1 MANYCI
7 KSDTMTQRG
16 AHEFCLRNENLNAN
30 SVSCQTI
37 CYQNLLEYLQLA
49 SVKLLIKQIANPMN
63 FALLIL
69 GPPYSTQASA
79 SALRFAR
86 AALNGGHSIYRLF
99 FYHDGVHNASALV
112 TTPQDENSLPQQWS
126 ELIEQH
132 QLDSVV
138 CIAAATRRGVLN
150 EQEAKR
156 FGKTG
161 GNLSPGHEVSGLGQ
175 LVDASLNADRVMTF
189 G

>member
-1 MANYCI
+1 
-7 KSDTMTQRG
+7 
-16 AHEFCLRNENLNAN
+16 
-30 SVSCQTI
+30 
-37 CYQNLLEYLQLA
+37 
-49 SVKLLIKQIANPMN
+49 MN

-86 AALNGGHSIYRLF
+86 AALASGHCIYRLF
-99 FYHDGVHNASALV
+99 FYHDGVHNASTLV
-112 TTPQDENSLPQQWS
+112 TPAQDENSLPQQWLD
-126 ELIEQH
+126 LIEQH

-138 CIAAATRRGVLN
+138 CIAAATRRGILS

-156 FGKTG
+156 HGKTR
-161 GNLSPGHEVSGLGQ
+161 GNLASGHALSGLGQ
-175 LVDASLNADRVMTF
+175 LVDASLNADRVITF

>member
-1 MANYCI
+1 
-7 KSDTMTQRG
+7 
-16 AHEFCLRNENLNAN
+16 
-30 SVSCQTI
+30 
-37 CYQNLLEYLQLA
+37 
-49 SVKLLIKQIANPMN
+49 MN

-86 AALNGGHSIYRLF
+86 AVLAGGHGIYRLF

-112 TTPQDENSLPQQWS
+112 STTQDENNLPQQWS
-126 ELIEQH
+126 ELIDQH
-132 QLDSVV
+132 QIDSVV

-150 EQEAKR
+150 EQEAQR
-156 FGKTG
+156 LGKAG
-161 GNLSPGHEVSGLGQ
+161 SNLSAGHEVSGLGQ
-175 LVDASLNADRVMTF
+175 LVDASLNADQVITF

>member
-1 MANYCI
+1 
-7 KSDTMTQRG
+7 
-16 AHEFCLRNENLNAN
+16 
-30 SVSCQTI
+30 
-37 CYQNLLEYLQLA
+37 
-49 SVKLLIKQIANPMN
+49 MN

-86 AALNGGHSIYRLF
+86 TALASGHGIYRLF

-112 TTPQDENSLPQQWS
+112 TAAQDDNSLPQQWR
-126 ELIEQH
+126 ELIEQY

-138 CIAAATRRGVLN
+138 CIAAATRRGILS

-156 FGKTG
+156 LGKAG
-161 GNLSPGHEVSGLGQ
+161 GNLSDSHEVSGLGQ
-175 LVDASLNADRVMTF
+175 LVDASLNADRVVTF

>member
-1 MANYCI
+1 MPN
-7 KSDTMTQRG
+7 
-16 AHEFCLRNENLNAN
+16 NLTL
-30 SVSCQTI
+30 V
-37 CYQNLLEYLQLA
+37 NLLT
-49 SVKLLIKQIANPMN
+49 KRQITSPMN

-86 AALNGGHSIYRLF
+86 ASLASGHGIYRLF

-112 TTPQDENSLPQQWS
+112 TAAQDEKNLPEQWQ

-138 CIAAATRRGVLN
+138 CIAAATRRGVLS

-156 FGKTG
+156 HGKTA
-161 GNLSPGHEVSGLGQ
+161 GNLSDGHELSGLGQ
-175 LVDASLNADRVMTF
+175 LVDASLNADRVITF

>member
-1 MANYCI
+1 
-7 KSDTMTQRG
+7 
-16 AHEFCLRNENLNAN
+16 
-30 SVSCQTI
+30 
-37 CYQNLLEYLQLA
+37 
-49 SVKLLIKQIANPMN
+49 MN

-79 SALRFAR
+79 TALRFAR
-86 AALNGGHSIYRLF
+86 TALAGGHGIYRLF

-112 TTPQDENSLPQQWS
+112 STTQDENNLPQQWS

-138 CIAAATRRGVLN
+138 CIAATTRRGVLN

-156 FGKTG
+156 LGKTG
-161 GNLSPGHEVSGLGQ
+161 GNLGDGHEVSGLGQ
-175 LVDASLNADRVMTF
+175 LVDASLNADRVITF

>member
-1 MANYCI
+1 
-7 KSDTMTQRG
+7 
-16 AHEFCLRNENLNAN
+16 
-30 SVSCQTI
+30 
-37 CYQNLLEYLQLA
+37 
-49 SVKLLIKQIANPMN
+49 MN

-86 AALNGGHSIYRLF
+86 AALAGGHGIYRLF

-112 TTPQDENSLPQQWS
+112 STTQDENNLPQQWS

-132 QLDSVV
+132 QIDSVV

-156 FGKTG
+156 LGKAG
-161 GNLSPGHEVSGLGQ
+161 SNLSADHEVSGLGQ
-175 LVDASLNADRVMTF
+175 LVDASLNADRVITF

>member
-1 MANYCI
+1 
-7 KSDTMTQRG
+7 
-16 AHEFCLRNENLNAN
+16 
-30 SVSCQTI
+30 
-37 CYQNLLEYLQLA
+37 
-49 SVKLLIKQIANPMN
+49 MN

-86 AALNGGHSIYRLF
+86 AALASGHGIYRLF

-112 TTPQDENSLPQQWS
+112 STAQDENGLPQQWS

-138 CIAAATRRGVLN
+138 CIAAAARRGVLS

-156 FGKTG
+156 LGKTG
-161 GNLSPGHEVSGLGQ
+161 GNLNDGHELSGLGQ
-175 LVDASLNADRVMTF
+175 LVDASINADRVITF

>member
-1 MANYCI
+1 
-7 KSDTMTQRG
+7 
-16 AHEFCLRNENLNAN
+16 
-30 SVSCQTI
+30 
-37 CYQNLLEYLQLA
+37 
-49 SVKLLIKQIANPMN
+49 MN

-86 AALNGGHSIYRLF
+86 AALANGHNIYRLF

-112 TTPQDENSLPQQWS
+112 TAAQDENSLPQQWHA
-126 ELIEQH
+126 LIEQH

-138 CIAAATRRGVLN
+138 CIAAATRRGVLS

-156 FGKTG
+156 HGKTG
-161 GNLSPGHEVSGLGQ
+161 SNLRDGHELSGLGQ
-175 LVDASLNADRVMTF
+175 LVDASLNADRVITF

>member
-1 MANYCI
+1 MPSNPALT
-7 KSDTMTQRG
+7 KLFKKQ
-16 AHEFCLRNENLNAN
+16 
-30 SVSCQTI
+30 QTT
-37 CYQNLLEYLQLA
+37 
-49 SVKLLIKQIANPMN
+49 NPMN

-86 AALNGGHSIYRLF
+86 ATLASGHGIYRLF

-112 TTPQDENSLPQQWS
+112 ATAQDEKNLPEQWQ

-138 CIAAATRRGVLN
+138 CIAAATRRGVLS

-156 FGKTG
+156 HGKTS
-161 GNLSPGHEVSGLGQ
+161 GNLVDGHELSGLGQ
-175 LVDASLNADRVMTF
+175 LVDANLNADRVITF

>member
-1 MANYCI
+1 
-7 KSDTMTQRG
+7 
-16 AHEFCLRNENLNAN
+16 
-30 SVSCQTI
+30 
-37 CYQNLLEYLQLA
+37 
-49 SVKLLIKQIANPMN
+49 MN

-79 SALRFAR
+79 SALRFTR
-86 AALNGGHSIYRLF
+86 AALAGGHGIYRLF
-99 FYHDGVHNASALV
+99 FYHDGVHNTSALV
-112 TTPQDENSLPQQWS
+112 CTAQDENNLPQQWS

-150 EQEAKR
+150 KQEAR
-156 FGKTG
+156 RLGKAD
-161 GNLSPGHEVSGLGQ
+161 GNLSTGHEVSGLGQ
-175 LVDASLNADRVMTF
+175 LVDASLNADRVITF